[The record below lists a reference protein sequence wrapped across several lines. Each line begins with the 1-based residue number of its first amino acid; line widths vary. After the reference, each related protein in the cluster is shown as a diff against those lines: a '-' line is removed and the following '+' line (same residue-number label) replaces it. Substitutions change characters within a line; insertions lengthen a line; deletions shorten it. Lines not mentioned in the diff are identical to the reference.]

1 MAALNFE
8 EQQITHTLKDCAMA
22 KVVVVVGTTR
32 QSDRQTWSQ
41 NFERAKN
48 AFYERRKCGAHHITV
63 FKLN

>member
-8 EQQITHTLKDCAMA
+8 TQQITHTLKDCAMA
-22 KVVVVVGTTR
+22 KPAVVGTTR
-32 QSDRQTWSQ
+32 QSDRQTCSQ

-48 AFYERRKCGAHHITV
+48 AFYKRRKCGAHHITN